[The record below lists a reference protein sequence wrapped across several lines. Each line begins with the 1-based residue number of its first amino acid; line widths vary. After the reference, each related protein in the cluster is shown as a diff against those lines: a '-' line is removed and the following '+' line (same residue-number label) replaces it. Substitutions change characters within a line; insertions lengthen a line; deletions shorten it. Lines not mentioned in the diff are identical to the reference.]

1 MQKAQTSEARGH
13 ILLTLQWAA
22 VADYWTFQK
31 HSGLGPK
38 KSNIFSLAP
47 SSLGK
52 LKKKFFGDRFLL
64 SNRVL

>member
-1 MQKAQTSEARGH
+1 MTS
-13 ILLTLQWAA
+13 QQAA
-22 VADYWTFQK
+22 LADMWTYQK

-38 KSNIFSLAP
+38 KSNIFSMAP

-52 LKKKFFGDRFLL
+52 PKKKFFGDRFLL